1 MKISLKN
8 VSKIYKNSPV
18 LKNINYEFSGGYI
31 YAIKGQN
38 GSGKTL
44 LLKTISGLLKPDEGE
59 VYIDDKQLY
68 KNIDFCDKL
77 GAMIETPNFIPNIS
91 GYKNL
96 KCISLIKNCASDDEI
111 KDAMS
116 VFELDPKSKLHVS
129 KYSLGMK
136 QKLGIASVIMESPEI
151 LILDEPANAL
161 DSQSLNMLL
170 DLLCSLKK
178 KNKLIIISYHNCEEL
193 ESIVD
198 MKLEM
203 KNGKLNDEE

>member
-1 MKISLKN
+1 
-8 VSKIYKNSPV
+8 
-18 LKNINYEFSGGYI
+18 
-31 YAIKGQN
+31 
-38 GSGKTL
+38 
-44 LLKTISGLLKPDEGE
+44 
-59 VYIDDKQLY
+59 
-68 KNIDFCDKL
+68 
-77 GAMIETPNFIPNIS
+77 
-91 GYKNL
+91 
-96 KCISLIKNCASDDEI
+96 
-111 KDAMS
+111 
-116 VFELDPKSKLHVS
+116 
-129 KYSLGMK
+129 MK